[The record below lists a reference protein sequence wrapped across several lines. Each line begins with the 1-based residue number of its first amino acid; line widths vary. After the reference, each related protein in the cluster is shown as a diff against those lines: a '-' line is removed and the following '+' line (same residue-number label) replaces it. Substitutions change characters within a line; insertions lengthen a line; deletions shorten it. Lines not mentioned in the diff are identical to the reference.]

1 MIRVLCGVSCALSR
15 PSRTTWLSGYR
26 GCCRYD
32 HTTSYPA
39 ARLHEGCDVPPT
51 QPWLAK
57 SYVHGANGPPLLPDT
72 IGTCIE
78 RAAQLWPEREAFI
91 FANEGERRTFHQVFE
106 EVKKLAQGFLALGL
120 QPGDRIGVLGPNSL
134 SWVLTQLAAAHAGI
148 ILVAINPIYVKDELE
163 FALKKV
169 GCKALVSAS
178 AYKTHDYYGMLTEIC
193 PELSGSHPG
202 ALHSKRLPELR
213 AMVMMGESLPGTL
226 SFSDISAAATSES
239 EKQLHLIQKSLDMDD
254 PINIQFTSGTTGHPK
269 AAVLTHHNFVNNA
282 HLFGCRMGYH
292 GQETRICIPVPLYH
306 SFGLVGGTL
315 VSIIHGA
322 TLCFPSPGFDAT
334 CALSAVQ
341 KERCTIIYGVPT
353 MYVDML
359 SELSIHNYD
368 TSSLEIALMGGSPC
382 PPSLVKRVITE
393 MQATDVLTVYGT
405 TENTFTFMNFP
416 WSDMKE
422 KKTETVGF
430 IMPHIEAKVVDTS
443 SGEIQP
449 IEVSG
454 ELCIRGYCVM
464 REYLDDPDNTA
475 TTITADNWYHTGDIA
490 FLDAFGYCSIIGRSK
505 DMIIRGGENVYPA
518 EIEKILYLHPDVM
531 EAHVVG
537 AHDYRLGE
545 AVCAVVKRKAGKS
558 VSEEELQEFCKGK
571 MARYKV
577 PKYVVFMESFP
588 LTVTGK
594 IQKHHLRDDVNKILG
609 LK

>member
-1 MIRVLCGVSCALSR
+1 MLRVLCAAPCSLSR
-15 PSRTTWLSGYR
+15 PSRTTWLLGYGR
-26 GCCRYD
+26 CTY
-32 HTTSYPA
+32 TTHYPA
-39 ARLHEGCDVPPT
+39 DHVGRDIPPM
-51 QPWLAK
+51 QPWLTK
-57 SYVHGANGPPLLPDT
+57 SYIHCPRGSPLLSRT
-72 IGTCIE
+72 VGTCLE
-78 RAAQLWPEREAFI
+78 RAAQLWPEREALVFL
-91 FANEGERRTFHQVFE
+91 NEGERCTFQQVFE
-106 EVKKLAQGFLALGL
+106 EVEKLAQGFLALGL

-148 ILVAINPIYVKDELE
+148 ILVTINPIYQKNELE
-163 FALKKV
+163 FTLKKV

-178 AYKTHDYYGMLTEIC
+178 AYKTQNYYGMLTEIC
-193 PELSGSHPG
+193 PELPGSHPG

-254 PINIQFTSGTTGHPK
+254 PINIQFTSGTTGQPK
-269 AAVLTHHNFVNNA
+269 AAVLTHHNIVNNA
-282 HLFGCRMGYH
+282 YFLGLRMGFNWR
-292 GQETRICIPVPLYH
+292 ETRICTPVPLYH
-306 SFGLVGGTL
+306 CFGCVGGTL

-334 CALSAVQ
+334 CVLNAVQ
-341 KERCTIIYGVPT
+341 KERCTIVYGVPT

-359 SELSIHNYD
+359 SELNIHNYD
-368 TSSLEIALMGGSPC
+368 ISSLEIAVMAGSPC
-382 PPSLVKRVITE
+382 PPEFVKRVIKE
-393 MQATDVLTVYGT
+393 MQVTSTVVCYGT
-405 TENTFTFMNFP
+405 TENSPLTFSNFP
-416 WSDMKE
+416 RGEMKE
-422 KKTETVGF
+422 KTETVGF
-430 IMPHIEAKVVDTS
+430 IMPHVEAKVVDTS

-449 IEVSG
+449 IEVPG

-464 REYLDDPDNTA
+464 REYWDDPDNTA

-571 MARYKV
+571 MALYKV
-577 PKYVVFMESFP
+577 PKYVLFMESFP